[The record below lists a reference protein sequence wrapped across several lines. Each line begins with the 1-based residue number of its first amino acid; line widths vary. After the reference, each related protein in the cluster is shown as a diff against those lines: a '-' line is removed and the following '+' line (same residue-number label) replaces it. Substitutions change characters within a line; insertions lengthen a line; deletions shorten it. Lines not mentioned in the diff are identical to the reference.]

1 MAARVERAGRS
12 LSASPA
18 RVFTRAFFVA
28 AAFFVTLRGVPC
40 FLVNNQPTMKTHV
53 HLILT
58 LGSGV
63 TALLLGAGLAPAFA
77 VAVVAGVAGMAINDY
92 AGHNSRI

>member
-1 MAARVERAGRS
+1 
-12 LSASPA
+12 
-18 RVFTRAFFVA
+18 
-28 AAFFVTLRGVPC
+28 
-40 FLVNNQPTMKTHV
+40 MKTHV